1 MLNEYEQKLTLTNK
15 EKSKLE
21 KQNQEYQ
28 TQINQIKKTL
38 SDKENEC
45 NKKNIEYLDEIFKV
59 LGNKYSYEFVEV
71 PQIIN
76 A

>member
-1 MLNEYEQKLTLTNK
+1 MKKNLFVIIGIFLIIIAMISYIYYNYQKISILA
-15 EKSKLE
+15 
-21 KQNQEYQ
+21 NQ
-28 TQINQIKKTL
+28 
-38 SDKENEC
+38 
-45 NKKNIEYLDEIFKV
+45 KNIEYLDEIFKV